1 MSDREETIELLW
13 KQVLEG
19 WDEEKRHTALISY
32 CREND
37 VLGEAARR
45 YRGVAEDSSAG
56 AYRSSEQQRAEAK
69 KHLNAIIALAMATF
83 EAQHPRSGPPAASKW
98 VRALA
103 VGIFLVVVLLL
114 AFTLADA
121 PIGSD

>member
-1 MSDREETIELLW
+1 MSDRQETIELLW

-45 YRGVAEDSSAG
+45 YRAVAEDSSAG
-56 AYRSSEQQRAEAK
+56 AYRSSEQQRADAK

-83 EAQHPRSGPPAASKW
+83 EAQHPKTDPKAASKW
-98 VRALA
+98 IRALA
-103 VGIFLVVVLLL
+103 VGVFLVVVLVL
-114 AFTLADA
+114 AFTLAGT
-121 PIGSD
+121 PSGSD